1 MTDTIQTPTLSATA
15 DAGRIR
21 VGATARPVPAPAT
34 RPAGAAQP
42 AATADTGRIRLG
54 ATARL
59 AR

>member
-1 MTDTIQTPTLSATA
+1 MTDTIHTPTFPATA

-21 VGATARPVPAPAT
+21 IGATARPVPAP
-34 RPAGAAQP
+34 AAQP

>member
-1 MTDTIQTPTLSATA
+1 MTDTERTPAQPATL

-21 VGATARPVPAPAT
+21 IGATARPVPAP

-42 AATADTGRIRLG
+42 SATADCGRIRLG
-54 ATARL
+54 ATARP